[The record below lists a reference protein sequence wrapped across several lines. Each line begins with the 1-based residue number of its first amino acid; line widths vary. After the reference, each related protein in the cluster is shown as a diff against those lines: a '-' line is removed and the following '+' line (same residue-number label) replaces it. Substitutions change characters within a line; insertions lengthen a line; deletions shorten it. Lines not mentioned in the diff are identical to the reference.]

1 MGRGRRAAPH
11 FLPFPSEV
19 PGSPQCRF
27 CHEPLV
33 TRWLRRAGWGPVFL
47 MNARRS
53 VTVQAP
59 SACASPRPLCGR
71 RSHDAQRLPPHG
83 WGLRLSSAPRLL
95 PAPWRVQGGRAASC
109 LLRGRSAGEVTRGS
123 GAPDPH
129 GGRQRGR
136 LAHALGE
143 AAAPHSRLGPVR
155 RCPPTPRPRAASSLS
170 GPDRKLPLRG
180 RGWSARTR
188 VPGAPAVSGPEPSEA
203 LGAAAALGPEA
214 EAWAG
219 GQVGWR
225 RTHLPQRA
233 AHARGAAGSQG
244 SGEGPWGATQEKP
257 GSSFQP

>member
-95 PAPWRVQGGRAASC
+95 PAPWRVLGGRAASC

-136 LAHALGE
+136 LAHAPGE
-143 AAAPHSRLGPVR
+143 AAAPHSRLRPVR
-155 RCPPTPRPRAASSLS
+155 RCPPPPPP
-170 GPDRKLPLRG
+170 GRKLPLRTGPQAPPPRARLVGENSRARSSG
-180 RGWSARTR
+180 R
-188 VPGAPAVSGPEPSEA
+188 EPPRA
-203 LGAAAALGPEA
+203 L
-214 EAWAG
+214 
-219 GQVGWR
+219 
-225 RTHLPQRA
+225 
-233 AHARGAAGSQG
+233 
-244 SGEGPWGATQEKP
+244 
-257 GSSFQP
+257 